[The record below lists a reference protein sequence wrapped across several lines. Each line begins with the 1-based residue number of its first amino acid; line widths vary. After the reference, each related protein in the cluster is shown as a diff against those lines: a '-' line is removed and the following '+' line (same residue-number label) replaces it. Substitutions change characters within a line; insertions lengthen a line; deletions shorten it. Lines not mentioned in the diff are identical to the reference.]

1 LFLLNWTSF
10 PPTAPDGGYCRH
22 NTAKRARKTPWLSAI
37 EMGIHAR
44 CDDVATVTIIQT
56 VMEPAPHKIR
66 ILMIDDQ
73 LVVREGLRLLIENQ
87 PGLKIAAMAGSR
99 AEALELVTRETF
111 DLIILNLE
119 LGGTSAL
126 PLIPQLRDVAN
137 KARVLA
143 LTSLRN
149 PQTQQT
155 AVQLGA
161 MGVVLKDD
169 AADLLIKAIEKVHHG
184 EVWLDRV
191 SLGNLL
197 WQLTSRIPDVVDPQE
212 KKISTLTERER
223 EVITLIA
230 QGLKNKQI
238 ADRLF
243 ISQTTV
249 THHLSSIYAKLGVSD
264 RLELVVYA
272 FANKLAKLPE

>member
-1 LFLLNWTSF
+1 
-10 PPTAPDGGYCRH
+10 
-22 NTAKRARKTPWLSAI
+22 
-37 EMGIHAR
+37 
-44 CDDVATVTIIQT
+44 
-56 VMEPAPHKIR
+56 MEPAPQKIR
-66 ILMIDDQ
+66 ILIIDDQ
-73 LVVREGLRLLIENQ
+73 LVVREGLRLLIENR
-87 PGLKIAAMAGSR
+87 PGLKIAAMVGSR
-99 AEALELVTRETF
+99 AEAMEIVTRETF

-126 PLIPQLRDVAN
+126 PLIPQLREAAD
-137 KARVLA
+137 KARILA

-149 PQTQQT
+149 PQIHQA
-155 AVQLGA
+155 AVQSGA
-161 MGVVLKDD
+161 MGVVLKEE
-169 AADLLIKAIEKVHHG
+169 AAELLIKAIEKVHYG

-191 SLGNLL
+191 SLGTLL
-197 WQLTSRIPDVVDPQE
+197 WQLTRRVEDAVDPEE
-212 KKISTLTERER
+212 KRISTLTDRER

-230 QGLKNKQI
+230 EGLKNKQI
-238 ADRLF
+238 AERLF